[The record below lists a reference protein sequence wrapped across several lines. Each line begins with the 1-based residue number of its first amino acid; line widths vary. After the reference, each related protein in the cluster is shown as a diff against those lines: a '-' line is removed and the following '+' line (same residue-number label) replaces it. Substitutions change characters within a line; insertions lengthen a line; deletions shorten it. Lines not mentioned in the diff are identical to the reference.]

1 MLSSNAWGLG
11 RACEGNQQELV
22 FRARSGERARESHPS
37 TQLTTHQNSVNP
49 TSVRRWLKTMLMGTN
64 QGPRQASLTHSKTIR
79 VLIEAV
85 SHAVPCTKEGVISMD
100 EHGPALLGVQVSH

>member
-11 RACEGNQQELV
+11 RVCEGNQQELV

-37 TQLTTHQNSVNP
+37 TQLTTLQNSVNP

-64 QGPRQASLTHSKTIR
+64 QGPQASITYSLQDNKSSDR
-79 VLIEAV
+79 G
-85 SHAVPCTKEGVISMD
+85 C
-100 EHGPALLGVQVSH
+100 